1 LTIREIVETVV
12 DLCVGREIGQK
23 DVEVFLICAIGCIVA
38 IIVYTKVV
46 QKIWLGFSLRYNNNN
61 EKNEKIKK
69 GK

>member
-1 LTIREIVETVV
+1 LTVREIVETVV

-23 DVEVFLICAIGCIVA
+23 DVEVGLICAIGCVVA

-46 QKIWLGFSLRYNNNN
+46 QKIWLGYSLRFNAND
-61 EKNEKIKK
+61 EKKEKIKK